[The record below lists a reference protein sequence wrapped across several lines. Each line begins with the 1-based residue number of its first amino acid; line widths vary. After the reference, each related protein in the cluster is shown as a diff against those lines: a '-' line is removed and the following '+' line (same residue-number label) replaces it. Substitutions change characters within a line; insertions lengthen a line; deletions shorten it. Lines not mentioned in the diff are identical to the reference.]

1 MPASNPTP
9 ELFEIETVS
18 SEAHDPEDASY
29 VIRLRLRGTYEVRS
43 FLSDNGVDER
53 RIVFA
58 IEELG
63 RSRQVEVR
71 NQPLRVA

>member
-9 ELFEIETVS
+9 ELFEIETAS
-18 SEAHDPEDASY
+18 SEAHDPKNASY